1 MKTPKEA
8 MLGPYSGTHAET
20 VDNMTRLSARM
31 SHADGP
37 LLAIEQVAA
46 AVEHGSRKHAKGD
59 WRTKDQEWFLPK
71 ALRHLCQHYGGIKFG
86 LALNEMW
93 DSLIVTDRGKREE
106 FIDAESGVPHLAK
119 AATNIMM
126 ALENCSN
133 VVVEEEPITPAELG
147 MTYLAMPYTT
157 SPHTSCRVASE
168 ISKQCALDGI
178 HVYAPTLYGHIVA
191 SEGSYD
197 YWINHG
203 LKLLKACDSITFVQH
218 KELGSWTLSK
228 GCQIEAAAAREAGL
242 KMFEFDYET
251 KKTRRL

>member
-1 MKTPKEA
+1 
-8 MLGPYSGTHAET
+8 MLGPYRDTHAET
-20 VDNMTRLSARM
+20 VDNLTQLGARL

-37 LLAIEQVAA
+37 LLAIEDVAA

-59 WRTKDQEWFLPK
+59 WRTKDQRWFLAK
-71 ALRHLCQHYGGIKFG
+71 TLRHLRQHYGLQAFEDGMK
-86 LALNEMW
+86 A
-93 DSLIVTDRGKREE
+93 SAIVAQHEPE
-106 FIDAESGVPHLAK
+106 YIDVESGVPHLAK
-119 AATNIMM
+119 AATNILM

-133 VVVEEEPITPAELG
+133 VELDEEPITAEELG
-147 MTYLAMPYTT
+147 MTYLAMPYTK

-168 ISKQCALDGI
+168 ISSQCAKDGI

-197 YWINHG
+197 YWISHG
-203 LKLLKACDSITFVQH
+203 LKLLSACDSITFVQH

-228 GCQIEAAAAREAGL
+228 GCQLEATAAREAGL
-242 KMFEFDYET
+242 RMYEFDYET